1 MEMAYNANRISTGV
15 RQSNQLSGGNTI
27 THTDNRKHVNIQNIN
42 VKTSSDTVSGNT
54 VAAMKETQ
62 NYMFNQ
68 LGVLAT

>member
-1 MEMAYNANRISTGV
+1 MEIAYNANRISTGV

-54 VAAMKETQ
+54 VAAM
-62 NYMFNQ
+62 
-68 LGVLAT
+68 